1 MNEKEIIL
9 PEKKTKKKWLT
20 KKLIFFIGNIF
31 PSLVAITALLF
42 AYSQTKEINDTN
54 FQIKKFEITYN
65 EKKKSYLDLITI
77 INQIKETEFD
87 ATINKKEDFQHLY
100 QELMNYAFALAIY
113 LDTKNSLNLEVECR
127 KFWEI
132 KFNYS
137 KLDEFEKSLAY
148 FNYDL
153 KDILFKN

>member
-1 MNEKEIIL
+1 
-9 PEKKTKKKWLT
+9 
-20 KKLIFFIGNIF
+20 
-31 PSLVAITALLF
+31 
-42 AYSQTKEINDTN
+42 
-54 FQIKKFEITYN
+54 
-65 EKKKSYLDLITI
+65 
-77 INQIKETEFD
+77 
-87 ATINKKEDFQHLY
+87 
-100 QELMNYAFALAIY
+100 MNYAFALAIY